1 MGCNYIGQTCND
13 VDFVSD
19 TVAKYL
25 GPYIQPG
32 LILLDWN
39 FVVAKLINVR
49 ITASQN
55 RFF

>member
-13 VDFVSD
+13 VDFVSN